1 MRDPLKPL
9 YGPRNT
15 YVLITLILLLLS
27 LLVYTANTL
36 EYVMNDNDIS
46 RTNRKLSFSRDTA
59 QFVFIDGGMVCS
71 ER

>member
-1 MRDPLKPL
+1 MGDPLETL

-36 EYVMNDNDIS
+36 EYVMNDNNIS

-59 QFVFIDGGMVCS
+59 QFVFIDGGTVCS